1 VIESLIMN
9 DIKICVVGLGYVG
22 LPLACLFSEKYQV
35 YGYDSNAEK
44 IDELKRGYDR
54 THEVG
59 EKLKNYK
66 ITYSADPSVIKE
78 SNFIIVAV
86 PTPINDQNN
95 PDLSMVVS
103 ASTIVGQNLNDG
115 SIVVYESTV
124 YPGCTEEICLP
135 ILEKE
140 SGLKYN
146 QDFWLGYSPE
156 RVNPGDK
163 EHTIDKIVKVVSGST
178 PEVLKTVSEVYSS
191 IIDEVYPV
199 ANLKTA
205 EAAKVIENIQRD
217 LNIAL
222 MNELSLIFAKMG
234 IDTKEVIEAA
244 ASKWNFVKY
253 YPGLVGGH
261 CISVDPYYLTY
272 KSLQLGYRPQVILAG
287 RSVNDSM
294 AKHAAEIVLKSLVEA
309 GKDLSR
315 SKVLILG
322 LTFKENV
329 PDLRNSKAK
338 EMIEELNK
346 NRLQVFAYDPL
357 ANEGFIESYFG
368 FKNSGLADLPK
379 VDAIIMFSPHR
390 EFKELTL
397 AKLKNMMNEQ
407 PVLFDLKRFY
417 DKKEAKRLGITYKCL

>member
-1 VIESLIMN
+1 MN